1 MVSLVHVSKVLFCAI
16 LICICLIGFGWPS
29 LEKFLARKVS
39 IEESMEENNGLKS
52 PAISICPNAPAWKS
66 RKTSGFKGNI
76 KRECQNEVNAK
87 GFRECVEKKAYSIED
102 LVRGTRQGLPE
113 PGNDDYIQKKIIN
126 DSQWIWD
133 MYLPGL
139 GRCYT
144 FQFLK
149 PLTFNMEKDSL
160 VVFLNPNMS
169 YIVAFHELDFFTLAM
184 NPLALPMLKVEI
196 KPTDIEAKSIRL
208 YTLQVIFF
216 WSGQPSFT
224 FVKLERINRYHQ
236 RDRRYCRIKDKEDLT
251 DQLTHYWGFKP

>member
-1 MVSLVHVSKVLFCAI
+1 M
-16 LICICLIGFGWPS
+16 
-29 LEKFLARKVS
+29 EKFLARKVS

-66 RKTSGFKGNI
+66 RRSSGFKGNI

-102 LVRGTRQGLPE
+102 LVRGTVQGLPE
-113 PGNDDYIQKKIIN
+113 PGNDDFIPKTIN
-126 DSQWIWD
+126 KDSQWIWD

-149 PLTFNMEKDSL
+149 PLTFNMQEDSL
-160 VVFLNPNMS
+160 VVFLNPSMS
-169 YIVAFHELDFFTLAM
+169 YIVAFHEIDFFTLAM

-196 KPTDIEAKSIRL
+196 KPTDIAAQSIRL

-224 FVKLERINRYHQ
+224 FGRIDRYRSQ
-236 RDRRYCRIKDKEDLT
+236 VLQDKR
-251 DQLTHYWGFKP
+251 